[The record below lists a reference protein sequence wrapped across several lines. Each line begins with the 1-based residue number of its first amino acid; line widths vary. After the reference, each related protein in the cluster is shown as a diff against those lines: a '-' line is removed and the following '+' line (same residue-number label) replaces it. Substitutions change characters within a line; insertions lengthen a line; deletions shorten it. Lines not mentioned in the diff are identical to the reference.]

1 MSRFKKW
8 AEREYSK
15 KQRVI
20 VLFLGGIFFV
30 VAIPFF
36 LITASSH
43 IDKWFHFQ
51 TFVYGAINHIIG
63 LLFISMGL
71 LFAVWSIQVQFF
83 VGRGTPVPMIPTQK
97 LVVQRPYSYCRNPMS
112 LGTIIFYLGIAI
124 WSGSLSTVGL
134 ALIFAM
140 LLMVYNKMVDETE
153 LEERFGFEYLEY
165 KRKTPFLIPRL
176 RKKN

>member
-36 LITASSH
+36 LIIASSH
-43 IDKWFHFQ
+43 IDKWLHFQ
-51 TFVYGAINHIIG
+51 TFVYGAINPIIG
-63 LLFISMGL
+63 LLFIGIGL
-71 LFAVWSIQVQFF
+71 LFTMWSIQVQFF
-83 VGRGTPVPMIPTQK
+83 VGRGTPTPMMPTQK
-97 LVVQRPYSYCRNPMS
+97 LVVQRPFNYCRNPMS

-124 WSGSLSTVGL
+124 WIGSLSAVGL
-134 ALIFAM
+134 TLIFAI
-140 LLMVYNKMVDETE
+140 LLMVYNKLVDETE

-165 KRKTPFLIPRL
+165 KRKTPFLVPRL
-176 RKKN
+176 WKRD